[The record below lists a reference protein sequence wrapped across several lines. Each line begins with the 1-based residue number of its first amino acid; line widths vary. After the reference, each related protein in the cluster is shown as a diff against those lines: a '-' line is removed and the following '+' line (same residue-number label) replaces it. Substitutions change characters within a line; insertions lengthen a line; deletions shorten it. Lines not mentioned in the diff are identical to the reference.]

1 MSAGLIDRDAR
12 DQQRC
17 AERRS
22 LARTSRCRRS
32 GSALLCISRGI
43 LGADACPTRGAA
55 AAGDAE
61 RAMAKLTDE
70 QRRALRLLAHSPDG
84 CTEAIMLAHGLKLEV
99 LAELAFDGFANVE
112 AHETMAG
119 KRRMKVFWLQISA
132 AGRKAL
138 AE

>member
-1 MSAGLIDRDAR
+1 M
-12 DQQRC
+12 
-17 AERRS
+17 
-22 LARTSRCRRS
+22 T
-32 GSALLCISRGI
+32 
-43 LGADACPTRGAA
+43 
-55 AAGDAE
+55 
-61 RAMAKLTDE
+61 KLTDE